1 MSDPRF
7 EHELQR
13 LFAEAPSRPDA
24 ALFAHRVRER
34 LDMTWTWRR
43 MAVGAAGAGAGAFAL
58 WQLGGAQVLAR
69 LSETAQAPLE
79 ELSRR
84 APGVSQVAQV
94 LREAPLPPELVW
106 LLGGLALL
114 AAGFAVTRA
123 VDEF

>member
-13 LFAEAPSRPDA
+13 LFCEAPACPDA
-24 ALFAHRVRER
+24 DLFALRVRER

-43 MAVGAAGAGAGAFAL
+43 LAVGSAGAGAGAFAL
-58 WQLGGAQVLAR
+58 WQLGGAQVLSRIGDA
-69 LSETAQAPLE
+69 AQAPLDD
-79 ELSRR
+79 LWRR
-84 APGVSQVAQV
+84 TPGLAQVAEV
-94 LREAPLPPELVW
+94 LRTAPVPPELVW

-123 VDEF
+123 VDQF